1 MLLVQRWAG
10 SLCRA
15 MKATGFMFKMD
26 KFRVGAD
33 NCDTTE
39 IVGDAGMMANICET
53 HFRTVIG
60 KTLDEVNV
68 PQPDWKTASYK
79 ENIRNVWGTYADMFL
94 RALRASHE
102 LIKCRLQLSIT
113 GGNNTKFSAWTDSF
127 GCFGKNYTIEDL
139 ISSIA
144 ESEGHTVHDIT
155 TASGKTFS
163 DAFN

>member
-1 MLLVQRWAG
+1 
-10 SLCRA
+10 
-15 MKATGFMFKMD
+15 
-26 KFRVGAD
+26 
-33 NCDTTE
+33 
-39 IVGDAGMMANICET
+39 MANICET

-68 PQPDWKTASYK
+68 PQPDWKTTGYK
-79 ENIRNVWGTYADMFL
+79 ENIRSVWGTYADMFL

-139 ISSIA
+139 IRSIA

-155 TASGKTFS
+155 IASGKTFS